1 MAHPKSKISK
11 QRKRTRRTHKVEKVG
26 QIATC
31 GVTGETHLMHRAYM
45 HDGAM
50 YYKGK
55 VLVAAAEDED

>member
-31 GVTGETHLMHRAYM
+31 KVTGETHLMHRAYM
-45 HDGAM
+45 HEGDM

-55 VLVAAAEDED
+55 VLIAAEVDEE